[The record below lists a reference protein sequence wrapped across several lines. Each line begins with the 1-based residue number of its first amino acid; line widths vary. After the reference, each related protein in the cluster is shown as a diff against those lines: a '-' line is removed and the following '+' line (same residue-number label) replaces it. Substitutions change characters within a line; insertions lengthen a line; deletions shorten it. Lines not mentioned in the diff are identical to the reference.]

1 MSHIKQR
8 CRRLRFKGDK
18 TNFHEIEMKTVR
30 GTQQFPALF
39 PTERVQRLYILSY
52 RKFETI

>member
-18 TNFHEIEMKTVR
+18 TNFHEIEMKTVHR
-30 GTQQFPALF
+30 TQQFPALF